1 MGDKSM
7 QRWLIILSLAM
18 VQYPDIAAA
27 STRSAEIPLWKRLL
41 SVLTPKPTSATSQ
54 VHRES
59 VRRDPVH
66 HDPVHH
72 EPVHHEPVHH
82 EHAQPTKMATPP
94 SSAQRIAAPAVTK
107 GPDLAPPV
115 VVAAPITAQAAPAPA
130 VIAPPIAA
138 ASPPAAPPAA
148 EPAVGSLA
156 RPTPAEPPQRARSTK
171 VPVPLNSPERV
182 AAPPLPAAPSSI
194 VEASP
199 VAPVP
204 TSPPPPIPETVVGS
218 LPRPGATEPTRGRE
232 PRTKIST
239 CNTGQ
244 RIISAYYWEGRH
256 TASGQPFNPRAMTA
270 AHRTLPFGT
279 QLTVT
284 NPRNGQSVTVVINDR
299 GPYVSGVS
307 LDLSLGAAQAI
318 GLHGTGSVC
327 IL

>member
-27 STRSAEIPLWKRLL
+27 ATRSSDVPLWKRLL
-41 SVLTPKPTSATSQ
+41 SVLTPNHTSAAPKMHREAAPQ
-54 VHRES
+54 VHRET
-59 VRRDPVH
+59 VHRDPI
-66 HDPVHH
+66 HH
-72 EPVHHEPVHH
+72 EPVHRERMEPSK
-82 EHAQPTKMATPP
+82 TATPP
-94 SSAQRIAAPAVTK
+94 NSPQRIAAPPVTK
-107 GPDLAPPV
+107 GPDLSPP
-115 VVAAPITAQAAPAPA
+115 VAAPPIVAQAAPA
-130 VIAPPIAA
+130 VTAPLVA
-138 ASPPAAPPAA
+138 AAPPPA
-148 EPAVGSLA
+148 EPAVGSLP

-171 VPVPLNSPERV
+171 VPVPLNLERV
-182 AAPPLPAAPSSI
+182 AAPPLPAAPSPI
-194 VEASP
+194 VEATP
-199 VAPVP
+199 VAPAPVP
-204 TSPPPPIPETVVGS
+204 PAPPTAELVVGS
-218 LPRPGATEPTRGRE
+218 LPRTGVAEPTRARE

-244 RIISAYYWEGRH
+244 RVISAYYWEGRH
-256 TASGQPFNPRAMTA
+256 TASGQPFNPRGMTA

-299 GPYVSGVS
+299 GPFVSGVS